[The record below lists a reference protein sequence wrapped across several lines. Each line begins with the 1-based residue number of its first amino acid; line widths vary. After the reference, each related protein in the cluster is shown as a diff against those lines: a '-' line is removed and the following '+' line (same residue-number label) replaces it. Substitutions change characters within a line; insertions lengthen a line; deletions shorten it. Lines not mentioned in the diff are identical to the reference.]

1 MPLIAVMQQV
11 FDRPP
16 LPFDPNRQSLK
27 AWAKYCLQERGFK
40 VIYAQ
45 NADFAIETST
55 GEKAYFKVSNS
66 AENLDPSVGWIV
78 VDPSGQNAIVVA
90 PQS

>member
-1 MPLIAVMQQV
+1 MQLTAAIQQV

-27 AWAKYCLQERGFK
+27 AWTKYCLQARGFK

-45 NADFAIETST
+45 NADFAIETNT
-55 GEKAYFKVSNS
+55 GEKAYFKVTNS

-78 VDPSGQNAIVVA
+78 VDQSGQKAIVIA